1 MLDFPLHEG
10 FFPQIA
16 LSAQELK
23 YYKRL
28 GKERVAQLIRVI
40 EDAECAYKWTD
51 VKAVAAAKRY
61 GTSTGAA
68 PQCQKAQFL
77 DFQPTSKATYAST
90 LLKASVQL
98 ADVKPDEILSAV
110 AKCKTKDFRKVMKY
124 VHGDAFVDGRTLFTF
139 PSSNAQRVRP
149 AYNYRAIKWHVMK
162 QNKNAPNDPKKKTN
176 SLDFAYLE
184 YAGKR
189 RAPPGSSVVGF
200 CIQESIAREREIP
213 SLENFGVA
221 RGYLSRTGVIIS
233 RTHQAHVWKVTSIC
247 QIDGDLNPV
256 VRAALEDVMQD
267 HVCRTVLRVK
277 GLVDRQRVS
286 SLRFVEQ
293 WQWVPNSDRKACAVC
308 LRGFYFHRKH
318 HCRTCG
324 EVVCSSCAPLRE
336 LEEPIFDITQL
347 RVCSGCMSSA
357 SANFNTNVSGTA
369 GTSANQASTA
379 SNGDTESYIRG
390 LRSPQHDSYENMM
403 FQMRE
408 TRDRDR
414 RGSDAAQLVLENN
427 NVMTPPPLAKEKQQL
442 DDSSSNGHAQ
452 NSPLGIKP
460 QEKLDALSD
469 VVSHIREIRDTI
481 NISISEVDYA
491 SGRGGEDDEY
501 DDEADDHDDNDEVY
515 DDVRAQMLKI
525 RETLESSVH
534 NFDAALANATHAPL
548 YPHKRGHSDRR
559 KQQQQSQHNGNG
571 HTVGLT
577 TKSSDE
583 SSGRSSSDDN
593 VMTPEQFA
601 SVARITFA
609 AARATKQAGEAF
621 LSSCGSDVGHLS
633 EYDDEDAASSV
644 GGGRVRTP
652 SEDSFATGYSDTSQ
666 DPYSS
671 SNYER
676 LMGSYDSEDED
687 DERDERPAP
696 PPQPTLKRKKSINP
710 HPSSTRRV
718 SEIYQLEKKIAELQ
732 RSLEHAQRKLSV
744 FDTDE
749 PDPEQPKSGGG
760 GALEV
765 VYEESAQVEI
775 ESVFEVFG
783 NRSDTSSAEGA
794 DGGYRNS
801 IQVRPSLSND
811 ELVTTHDLVTELR
824 GVMNSSEV
832 TKPTGRR
839 SFTKPPSPPP
849 PPPVVKPRAETRR
862 RYDPYGYDEQRHS
875 LPSFGSSKEPMPSPI
890 PMRKSGPSP
899 VGSSNSLG
907 NEKSHNDAMDN
918 TASSSAS
925 VPHVHSFTSSNG
937 VLVGSNVVN
946 ADTSLESARYQHL
959 MGSGQLG
966 DGEDDDEDSSEE
978 NDDDTDDDNF
988 VMMGTLEPPKLRL
1001 HSTEFGEPFF
1011 ANRNLDSELRE
1022 MRRASP
1028 GERRYTVGVRDE
1040 SEDLKKLMEG
1050 LSRPRSN
1057 SMPFGSNQ
1065 LGGTPTAD
1073 DELQQPQYEKPAWS
1087 DNIPN
1092 RAQSA
1097 YHIEQTLCEVRSC
1110 LSSFLVECPSGYDRE
1125 RKLSSIFKVLRSLH
1139 REGVRSKFRTLNHDD
1154 IRYTKVLRETPSI
1167 IRLLKLAGYVSLP
1180 QKLTMRRVDQA
1191 YIGIILREIQADLK
1205 H

>member
-1 MLDFPLHEG
+1 MVMLDFPLHEG
-10 FFPQIA
+10 FFPQIV
-16 LSAQELK
+16 LSTEEVK

-28 GKERVAQLIRVI
+28 GKERVNQLIRVI

-51 VKAVAAAKRY
+51 VKRSKKEN
-61 GTSTGAA
+61 GGGNGAA
-68 PQCQKAQFL
+68 QCQKAQFL
-77 DFQPTSKATYAST
+77 DFHPTNKVTYAST
-90 LLKASVQL
+90 LIKAKVQI
-98 ADVKPDEILSAV
+98 ADAKPEEILSAI

-139 PSSNAQRVRP
+139 PSSGSRVRP

-162 QNKNAPNDPKKKTN
+162 GKQRRADDPKK

-189 RAPPGSSVVGF
+189 RPPPGSSVVGF
-200 CIQESIAREREIP
+200 CIQESIVREREIP
-213 SLENFGVA
+213 TLENFGIA
-221 RGYLSRTGVIIS
+221 RGYLSRMGIIVS
-233 RTHQAHVWKVTSIC
+233 RTHQANVYNVTSIC
-247 QIDGDLNPV
+247 QIDGDLNPT
-256 VRAALEDVMQD
+256 VRSVLEELMQENA
-267 HVCRTVLRVK
+267 CSTVLRVK
-277 GLVDRQRVS
+277 GLLDRQRVS

-347 RVCSGCMSSA
+347 RVCSSCMSSA
-357 SANFNTNVSGTA
+357 SANFTTNLSGV
-369 GTSANQASTA
+369 GTSANQESSA

-390 LRSPQHDSYENMM
+390 LRSPQHNSYEDMM

-414 RGSDAAQLVLENN
+414 RGSDAAQLVLENA
-427 NVMTPPPLAKEKQQL
+427 VPLPAKEKVLQPQQEGRA
-442 DDSSSNGHAQ
+442 DSVYRSSLVAR
-452 NSPLGIKP
+452 P
-460 QEKLDALSD
+460 QEKMDALTN
-469 VVSHIREIRDTI
+469 VVSHIRDIRDTI
-481 NISISEVDYA
+481 NISISEVDFE
-491 SGRGGEDDEY
+491 SGRGGDGDDE
-501 DDEADDHDDNDEVY
+501 DEDE
-515 DDVRAQMLKI
+515 DEEELFNDVRTQMHKI

-548 YPHKRGHSDRR
+548 YPRARGSRTRKANSDGRADGG
-559 KQQQQSQHNGNG
+559 SIL
-571 HTVGLT
+571 GLT
-577 TKSSDE
+577 KASDD
-583 SSGRSSSDDN
+583 SGSDDN

-621 LSSCGSDVGHLS
+621 LSSCGSDVGHRNSDS
-633 EYDDEDAASSV
+633 EEDDDDVVSV
-644 GGGRVRTP
+644 GTP
-652 SEDSFATGYSDTSQ
+652 SQDSFATGYSDASE

-676 LMGSYDSEDED
+676 LMATYQDDED
-687 DERDERPAP
+687 DEDQRADDHSNSKRPEEP
-696 PPQPTLKRKKSINP
+696 VPPTLKRKKSINS

-732 RSLEHAQRKLSV
+732 RSLENAQRKLSG
-744 FDTDE
+744 FEIEE
-749 PDPEQPKSGGG
+749 PDPEQKGGP
-760 GALEV
+760 LEV

-783 NRSDTSSAEGA
+783 NRSDSSSANG
-794 DGGYRNS
+794 DGGGRGS
-801 IQVRPSLSND
+801 IQVRPSLGND
-811 ELVTTHDLVTELR
+811 ELVTTYDLVTELR

-839 SFTKPPSPPP
+839 SFTKPPSPPLLD
-849 PPPVVKPRAETRR
+849 RHHHR
-862 RYDPYGYDEQRHS
+862 YDEQRHS

-890 PMRKSGPSP
+890 PMRKSGSPSP
-899 VGSSNSLG
+899 VHSVDSNDKG
-907 NEKSHNDAMDN
+907 KNGVMDN

-925 VPHVHSFTSSNG
+925 VPQGHSFTSSNG
-937 VLVGSNVVN
+937 VLVGSHVN
-946 ADTSLESARYQHL
+946 ADTSLESARYKHL
-959 MGSGQLG
+959 MGSGELAG
-966 DGEDDDEDSSEE
+966 ADDEDGDSSEE
-978 NDDDTDDDNF
+978 AEDDDDTDDDQF
-988 VMMGTLEPPKLRL
+988 VMMGTLEEPKLRL
-1001 HSTEFGEPFF
+1001 RSSESGEPFF
-1011 ANRNLDSELRE
+1011 ANSELDSELLE
-1022 MRRASP
+1022 MRRAP

-1057 SMPFGSNQ
+1057 SMPFGSHQ

-1073 DELQQPQYEKPAWS
+1073 DDEQYEKPAWS

-1092 RAQSA
+1092 RVQNA
-1097 YHIEQTLCEVRSC
+1097 YHIEQTLRGVRSC
-1110 LSSFLVECPSGYDRE
+1110 LSSFLIECPSGYERE

-1139 REGVRSKFRTLNHDD
+1139 REGVRSKFRTLNHGD
-1154 IRYTKVLRETPSI
+1154 IRYTKVLKETPSI

-1180 QKLTMRRVDQA
+1180 QKLTMRRVDQP

-1205 H
+1205 R